1 MSKLEKKKKHLLQVK
16 SFNEKAF
23 RKDKYK
29 NWVLFTSTNSAGM
42 NIFFFSVNWLRKEYA
57 ASSYILKP
65 NFKIP

>member
-1 MSKLEKKKKHLLQVK
+1 MSKLEKKKHLLQVK

-29 NWVLFTSTNSAGM
+29 NWVLFTSTNSEGM
-42 NIFFFSVNWLRKEYA
+42 NIFFSVNWLRKEYA